1 MLAGAQVMSPA
12 EPRQEPRSPAALLP
26 ARTSAS
32 TAPSAISQRARPNQ
46 APIRRPAP
54 TEASAM
60 ATKAGNGTRPWTRT
74 SISASRPIPSTATE
88 SVRRPSRD
96 GSRRGLTSGGGGG
109 APRPGYGYGLL
120 TYGPCGANGGRYP
133 VPGSVPAPM
142 AGSAGA
148 ANAGGGTAP
157 NGVGASPGGGGGT
170 GVLDRPRPS
179 SASSGDPVSPSA
191 GMSSQAI
198 R

>member
-133 VPGSVPAPM
+133 APGGQHDRANDQRGDDEPGGAVAGQDRPDGQCGDDAHDDDQDRGGAGPAP
-142 AGSAGA
+142 AEQR
-148 ANAGGGTAP
+148 
-157 NGVGASPGGGGGT
+157 
-170 GVLDRPRPS
+170 L
-179 SASSGDPVSPSA
+179 
-191 GMSSQAI
+191 Q
-198 R
+198 